1 MLIHLSSITLQ
12 SKEEGLTQSPQF
24 VPNPEIE

>member
-1 MLIHLSSITLQ
+1 MLIHLSSITQ